1 MLKQHVT
8 NFNVEDFKPR
18 RKSWLGLPL
27 GLGVGGSLCPGF
39 GTEHTLV
46 LEGCAFPTTG
56 YYASERH
63 PPPAPS
69 EAQFP
74 EEAAKGR
81 QQTGALLLWNIH
93 AFVGKQRTIKIWQ
106 FGETFPPLF
115 LVLRRNLGKCPRLSE
130 GSSENARPRSFYEIV
145 VLNVNFFFSTCSFP
159 LKYKPAG
166 SYLVQW
172 LCVFSADHQALRKG
186 GFLNTTPTPNS
197 APLQQMGSL
206 TGSPPGVAPSSSRKD
221 LTGEGRALNAAEQRA
236 VWARAGVSLTLIT
249 VRRPKVYACPTF
261 SSAYLL
267 LCKKLGSASPTSELK
282 CRFRSSGSKNQ
293 LRCQLP

>member
-1 MLKQHVT
+1 MHLRDT
-8 NFNVEDFKPR
+8 
-18 RKSWLGLPL
+18 
-27 GLGVGGSLCPGF
+27 
-39 GTEHTLV
+39 
-46 LEGCAFPTTG
+46 
-56 YYASERH
+56 